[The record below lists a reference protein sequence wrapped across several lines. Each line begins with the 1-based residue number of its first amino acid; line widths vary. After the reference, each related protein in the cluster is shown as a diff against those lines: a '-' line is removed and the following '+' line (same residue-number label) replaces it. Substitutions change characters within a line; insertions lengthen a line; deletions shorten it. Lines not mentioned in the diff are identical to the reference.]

1 MSIELFSLG
10 KIYPSD
16 FLKPDE
22 QPRCE
27 PVELKLVMEDNGLV
41 RLSEVAPMDCMYGKY
56 WYRSGINQSMKD
68 ALKDIV
74 DSILKVF
81 KVKENDIWLDIAS
94 NDGTLLSFV
103 PKQMIRIGCDPAED
117 SFKKECEKYA
127 DDVIQDYF
135 TTRRYA
141 SSKYGGQ
148 HAKII
153 TSIAMFYDVAQPDVF
168 IKDIHEVLDDN
179 GLWILQLSYS
189 QLMIQQCAFDNICHE
204 HIYYYSLNNLYR
216 LLMKHKFRVL
226 DCQHNDVNG
235 GSFRIF
241 VMKGNGDKKLFGTQ
255 PQRDVGNFRVVATLN
270 AEEYYGVEKTETWY
284 SFRNRIE
291 DLKEGTRSFIIKVKE
306 AGGVIMGYGA
316 STKGN
321 TLLQYFG
328 LDNSLVTAIA
338 DRSEQKIGLRTVGTN
353 IPIISE
359 DEMRK
364 AKPDYLLV
372 LPWHFISEFQER
384 ERDYLLG
391 GGKMIVPCPSFR
403 IITKDDL

>member
-27 PVELKLVMEDNGLV
+27 PVELKLIMDDNGLV

-56 WYRSGINQSMKD
+56 WYRSGVNQSMKD

-74 DSILKVF
+74 DSILKNF
-81 KVKENDIWLDIAS
+81 KYDKEGIWIDVAS

-103 PKQMIRIGCDPAED
+103 PDAMFKIGVDPADESYVD
-117 SFKKECEKYA
+117 ECLEYA
-127 DDVIQDYF
+127 DYVIQDYF
-135 TTRRYA
+135 SAESYFKNIVKEEGKA
-141 SSKYGGQ
+141 SV
-148 HAKII
+148 I
-153 TSIAMFYDVAQPDVF
+153 TSIAMFYDLENPQKF
-168 IKDIHEVLDDN
+168 IKDIHEVLADD
-179 GLWILQLSYS
+179 GLWVLQLSYTP
-189 QLMIQQCAFDNICHE
+189 LMVRQTAFDNLCHE
-204 HIYYYSLNNLYR
+204 HIFYHDLTGLGNM
-216 LLMKHKFRVL
+216 LMDNGFYIM
-226 DCQHNDVNG
+226 DCQLNDVNG
-235 GSFRIF
+235 GSFRIYA
-241 VMKGNGDKKLFGTQ
+241 MKDSCDRSKFGTQ
-255 PQRDVGNFRVVATLN
+255 PYRDVCTMRWTSLMA
-270 AEEYYGVEKTETWY
+270 VEKEIGMNDVMWRKFFGMVN
-284 SFRNRIE
+284 S
-291 DLKEGTRSFIIKVKE
+291 LKEEVVSFITQAKKE
-306 AGGVIMGYGA
+306 GKTIMGYGA